1 MPAAVDTVISTFA
14 AYCTSVRTQNC
25 SSFTRRPNRGWCAQ
39 KAQPGLS
46 IGYTDLA
53 AVDAAA
59 PMEAPDSIALTLRL
73 AAWPSPDASKVYA
86 EPACKCAATCT
97 DACPA
102 EVWRGLVTRLS
113 SLSYSTLYA
122 TATAWAQDWH
132 MAQCACG
139 SQEALVTCLIIR
151 DACDMFCVLLV

>member
-1 MPAAVDTVISTFA
+1 M
-14 AYCTSVRTQNC
+14 QNC
-25 SSFTRRPNRGWCAQ
+25 NSFTRRPNRGWCAQ

-59 PMEAPDSIALTLRL
+59 PMQAPDSIALTLHL

-86 EPACKCAATCT
+86 ESACKCAATCT

-102 EVWRGLVTRLS
+102 ELGKDLLQAYLAKLLHSICDSNCIGTRLVCGAVCMS
-113 SLSYSTLYA
+113 QPESIGDVSQYA
-122 TATAWAQDWH
+122 
-132 MAQCACG
+132 
-139 SQEALVTCLIIR
+139 
-151 DACDMFCVLLV
+151 